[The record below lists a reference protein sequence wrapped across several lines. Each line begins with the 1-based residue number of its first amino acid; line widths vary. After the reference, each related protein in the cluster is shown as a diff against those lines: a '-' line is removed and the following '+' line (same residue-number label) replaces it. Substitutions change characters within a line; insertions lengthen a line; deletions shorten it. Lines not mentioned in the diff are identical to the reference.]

1 MVLDEPVTD
10 RYQIAIPT
18 GTILRLQSQTAAVT
32 GRTPSRKEHRHG
44 VSNAQTI
51 DDLLA
56 DSLIQKVMLADRVEP
71 QALKTLLDG
80 TARRIAE
87 SRRAATVQVG
97 QDLGRRGFFRGPL
110 LLMRPTTRDDRR
122 RMRSIPLRLTLF
134 R

>member
-1 MVLDEPVTD
+1 MAY
-10 RYQIAIPT
+10 R
-18 GTILRLQSQTAAVT
+18 S
-32 GRTPSRKEHRHG
+32 
-44 VSNAQTI
+44 AQTI

-80 TARRIAE
+80 TARRIADVAARGHRAGGAG
-87 SRRAATVQVG
+87 SRSARLFSRAPPPDAAH
-97 QDLGRRGFFRGPL
+97 DAY
-110 LLMRPTTRDDRR
+110 DRR

>member
-1 MVLDEPVTD
+1 MAY
-10 RYQIAIPT
+10 R
-18 GTILRLQSQTAAVT
+18 S
-32 GRTPSRKEHRHG
+32 
-44 VSNAQTI
+44 AQTV

-56 DSLIQKVMLADRVEP
+56 DSLIQKVMLADHVEP

-97 QDLGRRGFFRGPL
+97 QDLGRRGFFSWAPPPDAAHGAY
-110 LLMRPTTRDDRR
+110 DRR
-122 RMRSIPLRLTLF
+122 RMRSIPLRLALF